1 LLSAA
6 AVAPQGLRR
15 MRTPDDIAL
24 KDQYLD
30 LRGLARYS
38 ALSVGTLRAHIR
50 EGQLPAYRVRGK
62 VLVRRSEFDRWLE
75 RYRLKR
81 AQDLEAIA
89 DEVLTEIGLADR
101 RSRRIRA

>member
-1 LLSAA
+1 
-6 AVAPQGLRR
+6 
-15 MRTPDDIAL
+15 MRIPDDLAL
-24 KDQYLD
+24 RVPDFRDQYFD
-30 LRGLARYS
+30 LKGLAVYCG
-38 ALSVGTLRAHIR
+38 LSVGTLRGHIR
-50 EGQLPAYRVRGK
+50 EGRLPAYRVRGK

-81 AQDLEAIA
+81 TQDLEAIA